1 MTSNNGNVGEEYL
14 TKVLQKYSFAEVIE
28 EERRLSNEI
37 KNIDLQMQKMVYE
50 NYSNFIETNK
60 LLSDMHPELI
70 SIKDTLEQVKNT
82 LSTSKEQ
89 SDRIKDMILEEQPE
103 IVAIIKKQHMMEK
116 IDRVSKLPSKMK
128 ESMKNQNYMDVIK
141 LYREEMEFF
150 DRWGE
155 YSQVDNV
162 KQKCVKIINESEDSL
177 FQIIRN
183 IDVHSQVS
191 IYTALDSLFVYLSD
205 NHPLIE
211 QKILSIVIGK
221 IDEAFYNS
229 SDDSFLGINEEFITL
244 TLPKVLKTLE
254 SIESKILIHK
264 NCKRFSKS
272 IIESVQESIENHI
285 TDLFS
290 SMLDSLK
297 KNRFN

>member
-1 MTSNNGNVGEEYL
+1 
-14 TKVLQKYSFAEVIE
+14 
-28 EERRLSNEI
+28 
-37 KNIDLQMQKMVYE
+37 
-50 NYSNFIETNK
+50 
-60 LLSDMHPELI
+60 LSDMHPELI